1 MVNAAENKRKGIYME
16 ENEVKETKK
25 KDSRKFLVWLTWL
38 FVTILVIAWCAIVMI
53 ITKTIAETMISLAEK
68 VLCYFFAIS
77 MMYLGVN
84 VGQKMGFAFADA
96 LTAKYE
102 SVKEADSE

>member
-1 MVNAAENKRKGIYME
+1 MGESDI
-16 ENEVKETKK
+16 KETKK
-25 KDSRKFLVWLTWL
+25 RDSRKFLVWVAW
-38 FVTILVIAWCAIVMI
+38 LVIAVLVFVWCTVVMI
-53 ITKTIAETMISLAEK
+53 FTKQIVESIVSLAEK
-68 VLCYFFAIS
+68 VLAYFFAVS

-102 SVKEADSE
+102 SEKESDSE

>member
-1 MVNAAENKRKGIYME
+1 MKEDG
-16 ENEVKETKK
+16 VKESNK
-25 KDSRKFLVWLTWL
+25 KDSRKFFVWVTWL
-38 FVTILVIAWCAIVMI
+38 IVTLAIIILSSVVMI
-53 ITKTIAETMISLAEK
+53 ITKETPFELVSLAEK
-68 VLCYFFAIS
+68 VIGFFFAVS

-102 SVKEADSE
+102 SEKGDDIE